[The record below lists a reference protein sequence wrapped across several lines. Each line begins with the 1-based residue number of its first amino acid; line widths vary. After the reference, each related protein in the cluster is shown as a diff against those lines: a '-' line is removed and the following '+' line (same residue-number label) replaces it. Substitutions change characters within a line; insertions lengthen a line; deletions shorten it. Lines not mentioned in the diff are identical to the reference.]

1 MSDTDHLETESGRS
15 HGESPPSRADSD
27 SPSSEDAAAGT
38 SANAKANANASA
50 RSRQPPGPDGL
61 PILGNALQLIRNPT
75 GFETIL
81 RPHGDVV
88 NYSFFG
94 REFTALLHPDHVER
108 VLVSESDRFEQYAF
122 EELRGEFA
130 PNGLLQATGQQ
141 WRRQRS
147 LIQPAFSPAKV
158 AAFADE
164 IVTQTAA
171 TVDQWEPGEIV
182 VANRT
187 FSDLTLEILTT
198 TLFDLEVA
206 HRRETIRD
214 ATESINDLADP
225 TTLSTYLPE
234 WVPTPTN
241 RRYRRHMNDFDS
253 LVEELIAAR
262 RGSEDT
268 GDDLLST
275 LLEAAENE
283 QDPSLSPSE
292 LRDQLVTFLF
302 AGHETTSLA
311 LTYACFLLGTH
322 QEGWDR
328 LAAEVDA
335 VCDGRP
341 TMADIP
347 DLSYTSNVIDETLRL
362 YPPAFILLRSAR
374 EPVTF
379 DGYRLPKGTVVTM
392 PQFSLHRD
400 PRFWDEPD
408 AFRPTRF
415 EDGQGADRPEY
426 AYFPFGG
433 GPRHC
438 VGMRFARMEL
448 TLTLAT
454 IASRVRLESV
464 TTDLE
469 FQMGATLKPVDPV
482 RLRVHERER
491 QTTS

>member
-1 MSDTDHLETESGRS
+1 MSENDRL
-15 HGESPPSRADSD
+15 HGESRSD
-27 SPSSEDAAAGT
+27 SASGADTTT
-38 SANAKANANASA
+38 SLNAKAKATT

-75 GFETIL
+75 AFETIL

-88 NYSFFG
+88 TYSFFG

-130 PNGLLQATGQQ
+130 PNGLLQATRGQ

-147 LIQPAFSPAKV
+147 LIQPAFSPAKI

-164 IVTQTAA
+164 IVTQTAS
-171 TVDQWEPGEIV
+171 TVDQWEPGDIV
-182 VANRT
+182 VADQT

-206 HRRETIRD
+206 HRRETIRN

-225 TTLSTYLPE
+225 TTLSAYLPE

-241 RRYRRHMNDFDS
+241 RRYRRHMNDFDE

-262 RGSEDT
+262 RGSEDA

-275 LLEAAENE
+275 LLEAAESE
-283 QDPSLSPSE
+283 RGLSPSE
-292 LRDQLVTFLF
+292 LRDQLVTVLF

-322 QEGWDR
+322 REQWDR

-347 DLSYTSNVIDETLRL
+347 ELSYTSRAIDETLRL

-400 PRFWDEPD
+400 PRFWDEPE
-408 AFRPTRF
+408 AFRPARF

-454 IASRVRLESV
+454 IASHVRLESV
-464 TTDLE
+464 TTDVE
-469 FQMGATLKPVDPV
+469 FQMGATLKPADPV
-482 RLRVHERER
+482 RLRVRECEW
-491 QTTS
+491 